1 MAPKKKFKELK
12 RKNIIT
18 LKLTDI
24 ELELLD
30 NSASMLGISR
40 SEYLRKSFLEKEI
53 QNRIEV
59 VADIEILRKLV
70 HEYGQIASNLNQ
82 IAKYFNTGGNRSL
95 AMEDN
100 IHQCICDLFSLRKTV
115 LQMAGDFKSNYK
127 THQNRIS
134 MKKRA
139 YEKI

>member
-1 MAPKKKFKELK
+1 MTPKKKSKELK

-24 ELELLD
+24 ELEFLD

-53 QNRIEV
+53 QNHIEV

-70 HEYGQIASNLNQ
+70 HEYGKIASNLNQ

-95 AMEDN
+95 AMEDD
-100 IHQCICDLFSLRKTV
+100 IRQCISDLFSLRKTV
-115 LQMAGDFKSNYK
+115 LQMAGDFKTTYRR
-127 THQNRIS
+127 H
-134 MKKRA
+134 
-139 YEKI
+139 